1 MPSVRSASKQD
12 AAVLGA
18 IARKGRRF
26 IALPEDRPWLE
37 QVIDNPNLQVSRMA
51 NRGTLESLGWGRYL
65 VLPDG
70 ATSARQAASLP
81 VLVAALMHG
90 RGAYYLGFL
99 SALANHELTDETVN
113 EIYIAVRGR
122 RAPRQRSLLGRPVQF
137 VRLLDTAEWPGVER
151 QRAEGRSFYFRSS
164 VERTLLDTLDHPE
177 HCGATETWVRAWER
191 AFRLEKVD
199 VGEMLDQA
207 LERRPTT
214 TARAAFWLRELGRVR
229 ESRLLLRAVGAPLRG
244 ARLLDLTR
252 PFGEGPWRRDRETG
266 LIMNLPEA
274 AVTGWLEYGK

>member
-81 VLVAALMHG
+81 EIG
-90 RGAYYLGFL
+90 RA
-99 SALANHELTDETVN
+99 HV
-113 EIYIAVRGR
+113 
-122 RAPRQRSLLGRPVQF
+122 
-137 VRLLDTAEWPGVER
+137 
-151 QRAEGRSFYFRSS
+151 
-164 VERTLLDTLDHPE
+164 
-177 HCGATETWVRAWER
+177 
-191 AFRLEKVD
+191 
-199 VGEMLDQA
+199 
-207 LERRPTT
+207 
-214 TARAAFWLRELGRVR
+214 
-229 ESRLLLRAVGAPLRG
+229 
-244 ARLLDLTR
+244 
-252 PFGEGPWRRDRETG
+252 
-266 LIMNLPEA
+266 
-274 AVTGWLEYGK
+274 